1 MEYKVAP
8 SLLAADFTRL
18 GEQVHEI
25 EEAGAPYLHLDVM
38 DGAFVPSI
46 SFGMPVLKSLRKVT
60 NMTFD
65 VHMMVQDPQ
74 RYVEALAKSGAD
86 MMTIHAEAC
95 HCIADTIQKIH
106 DHNMKCGIAINPDT
120 PISAVESYLQDADMI
135 LVMSVQPGFGG
146 QKLIPAT
153 LDKITAL
160 HRLRQENGWKYL
172 IEVDGGVNADT
183 LESVARTGVDIAVAG
198 TAVFGG
204 DIESNLKKLR
214 GVIAD
219 AS

>member
-1 MEYKVAP
+1 MYLYVVIHPYISCMTTILKPFFLSVNTFFEI
-8 SLLAADFTRL
+8 LLKSFL
-18 GEQVHEI
+18 
-25 EEAGAPYLHLDVM
+25 PWKF
-38 DGAFVPSI
+38 FVPEC
-46 SFGMPVLKSLRKVT
+46 MMQMNR
-60 NMTFD
+60 NRTF
-65 VHMMVQDPQ
+65 QC
-74 RYVEALAKSGAD
+74 L
-86 MMTIHAEAC
+86 
-95 HCIADTIQKIH
+95 CIPFFQKIH

-120 PISAVESYLQDADMI
+120 PIAAVESYLQDADMI

>member
-1 MEYKVAP
+1 
-8 SLLAADFTRL
+8 
-18 GEQVHEI
+18 
-25 EEAGAPYLHLDVM
+25 
-38 DGAFVPSI
+38 
-46 SFGMPVLKSLRKVT
+46 
-60 NMTFD
+60 
-65 VHMMVQDPQ
+65 
-74 RYVEALAKSGAD
+74 
-86 MMTIHAEAC
+86 
-95 HCIADTIQKIH
+95 
-106 DHNMKCGIAINPDT
+106 MKCGIAINPDT
-120 PISAVESYLQDADMI
+120 PKAAVESYLQDADMI

-153 LDKITAL
+153 LDKITAV

-183 LESVARTGVDIAVAG
+183 LENVARTGVDIAVAG

>member
-1 MEYKVAP
+1 MIQIAP
-8 SLLAADFTRL
+8 SILSADFNHL
-18 GEQVHEI
+18 GRQIRQV
-25 EEAGAPYLHLDVM
+25 EELDVKYLHIDVM
-38 DGAFVPSI
+38 DGMFVPSI
-46 SFGMPVLKSLRKVT
+46 SFGMPVIASIRKNT
-60 NMTFD
+60 KLIFD

-86 MMTIHAEAC
+86 MITIHAEAC
-95 HCIADTIQKIH
+95 HCIEDTIKKIH
-106 DHNMKCGIAINPDT
+106 ANGMRCGIAINPDT
-120 PISAVESYLQDADMI
+120 PVSVVEAYLPVVDMI

-146 QKLIPAT
+146 QKLIADT
-153 LDKITAL
+153 LDKMTAL
-160 HRLRQENGWKYL
+160 HQLRQENGWSYL
-172 IEVDGGVNADT
+172 IEVDGGVNAET
-183 LESVARTGVDIAVAG
+183 LESVVRTGVDIAVAG

>member
-1 MEYKVAP
+1 MIQIAP
-8 SLLAADFTRL
+8 SILSADFNHL
-18 GEQVHEI
+18 GRQIRQV
-25 EEAGAPYLHLDVM
+25 EELGIKILHIDVM
-38 DGAFVPSI
+38 DGMFVPSI
-46 SFGMPVLKSLRKVT
+46 SFGMPVIASIRK
-60 NMTFD
+60 NSDLFFD

-95 HCIADTIQKIH
+95 HCIEDTIQKIH
-106 DHNMKCGIAINPDT
+106 ENGMKCGIAINPDT
-120 PISAVESYLQDADMI
+120 PVSVVEPYLPVADMI

-146 QKLIPAT
+146 QKLITDT
-153 LDKITAL
+153 LDKIKTL
-160 HRLRQENGWKYL
+160 HQLRQEKGWNYL
-172 IEVDGGVNADT
+172 LEVDGGVNAET
-183 LESVARTGVDIAVAG
+183 LESVVKTGTDIAVAG

-204 DIESNLKKLR
+204 DIDSNLKKLR

>member
-1 MEYKVAP
+1 MIQIAP
-8 SLLAADFTRL
+8 SILSADFNHL
-18 GEQVHEI
+18 GRQISQV
-25 EEAGAPYLHLDVM
+25 EALDVKILHIDVM
-38 DGAFVPSI
+38 DGMFVPSI
-46 SFGMPVLKSLRKVT
+46 SFGMPVIASIRKNT
-60 NMTFD
+60 KLFFD

-106 DHNMKCGIAINPDT
+106 DHNMKCGIAI
-120 PISAVESYLQDADMI
+120 
-135 LVMSVQPGFGG
+135 SVQPGFGG

>member
-1 MEYKVAP
+1 
-8 SLLAADFTRL
+8 
-18 GEQVHEI
+18 
-25 EEAGAPYLHLDVM
+25 
-38 DGAFVPSI
+38 
-46 SFGMPVLKSLRKVT
+46 
-60 NMTFD
+60 
-65 VHMMVQDPQ
+65 MMVQDPQ
-74 RYVEALAKSGAD
+74 RYVEALARSGAD

-153 LDKITAL
+153 LDKITTL

>member
-1 MEYKVAP
+1 MIQIAP
-8 SLLAADFTRL
+8 SILSADFNHL
-18 GEQVHEI
+18 GRQISKV
-25 EEAGAPYLHLDVM
+25 EALDVKILHIDVM
-38 DGAFVPSI
+38 DGMFVPSI
-46 SFGMPVLKSLRKVT
+46 SFGMPVIASIRKNT
-60 NMTFD
+60 KLFFD

-120 PISAVESYLQDADMI
+120 PIAAVESYLQDADMI
-135 LVMSVQPGFGG
+135 LVMSVQPGFGW

-172 IEVDGGVNADT
+172 IEVDGGVTMDNVRMLIEAG
-183 LESVARTGVDIAVAG
+183 ANIFVAG
-198 TAVFGG
+198 SAVYKGSVEENIKGFL
-204 DIESNLKKLR
+204 EVFKTYE
-214 GVIAD
+214 
-219 AS
+219 

>member
-1 MEYKVAP
+1 MIQIAP
-8 SLLAADFTRL
+8 SILSADFNHL
-18 GEQVHEI
+18 GRQISQV
-25 EEAGAPYLHLDVM
+25 EALDVKILHIDVM
-38 DGAFVPSI
+38 DGMFVPSI
-46 SFGMPVLKSLRKVT
+46 SFGMPVIASIRKNT
-60 NMTFD
+60 KLFFD

-74 RYVEALAKSGAD
+74 RYVEALARSGAD

-146 QKLIPAT
+146 QKLISAT

-204 DIESNLKKLR
+204 DIELNLKKLR

>member
-1 MEYKVAP
+1 MIQIAP
-8 SLLAADFTRL
+8 SILSADFNHL
-18 GEQVHEI
+18 GRQISQV
-25 EEAGAPYLHLDVM
+25 EALDVKILHIDVM
-38 DGAFVPSI
+38 DGMFVPSI
-46 SFGMPVLKSLRKVT
+46 SFGMPVIASIRKNT
-60 NMTFD
+60 KLFFD

-74 RYVEALAKSGAD
+74 RYVEAL
-86 MMTIHAEAC
+86 AC

-183 LESVARTGVDIAVAG
+183 LESVVRTGVDIAVAG

-214 GVIAD
+214 GAIAD